1 MQYFSYKAIDNA
13 GGVQRGSIAALNST
27 EVDNRLS
34 ARGLELIFCR
44 PATAFSLFP
53 FRKLPFKR
61 NRGTA
66 AHSKSV
72 NRKKLI
78 DFTFHLHQMAEAG
91 VPLIDSLRE
100 FRDAA
105 DQSQLRTSA
114 GELLD
119 QIESG
124 CSLSAACAMQPEIFK
139 PMYTSMLQAGEH
151 SGRLVEVLADLL
163 ALLKWQDET
172 ISGLRKV
179 LIYPAFVCV
188 VLGVVIGFVMT
199 WLVPG
204 LTSFISSAGAELPWH
219 TQWLIALSDFIINY
233 WFVVLL
239 LVIIAVT
246 AVSTTLRISYA
257 TRYHWHRLQLHL
269 PLVGP
274 VLYKIKLARF
284 CRCAA
289 LMYASG
295 INLIDTLKHGESL
308 VENLALSEALR
319 SARESIVAGNSVA
332 DAFQQQAALPALL
345 SRLIRVGETT
355 GGMDRAFLQTSYFY
369 DRDSREAIVRL
380 EQFIGPVLI
389 IFVGAIMMWV
399 VLSVIG
405 PIYDLVFT
413 MQESI

>member
-1 MQYFSYKAIDNA
+1 MQYFKYKAIDNA
-13 GGVQRGSIAALNST
+13 GSVQRGSITAANAG

-34 ARGLELIFCR
+34 TRGLELIVCR
-44 PATAFSLFP
+44 PVLRI
-53 FRKLPFKR
+53 FRP
-61 NRGTA
+61 A
-66 AHSKSV
+66 SV
-72 NRKKLI
+72 SRSPVSRKQLI
-78 DFTFHLHQMAEAG
+78 DFTFHLHQMTEAG
-91 VPLIDSLRE
+91 VPLIDSLKE

-105 DQSQLRTSA
+105 DQQQLQATVS
-114 GELLD
+114 ELID

-124 CSLSAACAMQPEIFK
+124 CSLSAACAMQSGVFK
-139 PMYTSMLQAGEH
+139 PMYTSMLQAGEQ

-172 ISGLRKV
+172 LSSLHRV
-179 LIYPAFVCV
+179 LIYPLFVCL

-199 WLVPG
+199 WLVPS
-204 LTSFISSAGAELPWH
+204 LTSFITAAGAELPWH
-219 TQWLIALSDFIINY
+219 TQWLIAVSDFIIDH
-233 WFVVLL
+233 WLVALVLL
-239 LVIIAVT
+239 IIT
-246 AVSTTLRISYA
+246 AVSVNVALRTSFIA
-257 TRYHWHRLQLHL
+257 RYNWHRIQLQL
-269 PLVGP
+269 PLAGP

-308 VENLALSEALR
+308 VDNLMLSEALR
-319 SARESIVAGNSVA
+319 TAREKIVAGDSVA
-332 DAFQQQAALPALL
+332 QAFQQQAALPALL
-345 SRLIRVGETT
+345 SRLIRIGETT

-369 DRDSREAIVRL
+369 ERDSREAIERL

-389 IFVGAIMMWV
+389 IIVGAIMMWV

-413 MQESI
+413 MQEAM

>member
-1 MQYFSYKAIDNA
+1 MQYFKYKAIDNA
-13 GGVQRGSIAALNST
+13 GSVQRGSITAANAG

-34 ARGLELIFCR
+34 TRGLELIVCR
-44 PATAFSLFP
+44 PVLRI
-53 FRKLPFKR
+53 FRP
-61 NRGTA
+61 A
-66 AHSKSV
+66 SV
-72 NRKKLI
+72 SRSPVSRKQLI
-78 DFTFHLHQMAEAG
+78 DFTFHLHQMTEAG
-91 VPLIDSLRE
+91 VPLIDSLKE

-105 DQSQLRTSA
+105 DQQQLQATVS
-114 GELLD
+114 ELID

-124 CSLSAACAMQPEIFK
+124 CSLSAACAMQSGVFK
-139 PMYTSMLQAGEH
+139 PMYTSMLQAGEQ

-172 ISGLRKV
+172 LSSLHRV
-179 LIYPAFVCV
+179 LIYPLFVCL

-199 WLVPG
+199 WLVPS
-204 LTSFISSAGAELPWH
+204 LTSFITAAGAELPWH
-219 TQWLIALSDFIINY
+219 TQWLIAVSDFIIDH
-233 WFVVLL
+233 WLVALVLL
-239 LVIIAVT
+239 IIIAVSVNV
-246 AVSTTLRISYA
+246 ALRTSFIA
-257 TRYHWHRLQLHL
+257 RYNWHRIQLQL
-269 PLVGP
+269 PLAGP

-308 VENLALSEALR
+308 VDNLMLSEALR
-319 SARESIVAGNSVA
+319 TARENIVAGDSVA
-332 DAFQQQAALPALL
+332 QAFQQQAALPALL
-345 SRLIRVGETT
+345 SRLIRIGETT

-369 DRDSREAIVRL
+369 ERDSREAIERL

-389 IFVGAIMMWV
+389 IIVGAIMMWV

-413 MQESI
+413 MQEAM

>member
-1 MQYFSYKAIDNA
+1 MQYFSYKAIDNTGA
-13 GGVQRGSIAALNST
+13 IQRGSIAAPNPA
-27 EVDNRLS
+27 EVDNHLS
-34 ARGLELIFCR
+34 ARGLELIVCR
-44 PATAFSLFP
+44 PASTLKIFD
-53 FRKLPFKR
+53 RTPFKC
-61 NRGTA
+61 
-66 AHSKSV
+66 KSV
-72 NRKKLI
+72 SRKQLI
-78 DFTFHLHQMAEAG
+78 DFTFHLHQMIEAG
-91 VPLIDSLRE
+91 VPLIDSLKE
-100 FRDAA
+100 FCDSVN
-105 DQSQLRTSA
+105 QPQLRTSV
-114 GELLD
+114 GELVV

-124 CSLSAACAMQPEIFK
+124 CNLSAACAMQPEIFK
-139 PMYTSMLQAGEH
+139 PMYTSMLEAGEQ

-172 ISGLRKV
+172 LSSLRRV
-179 LIYPAFVCV
+179 LIYPAFVCL

-199 WLVPG
+199 WLVPS
-204 LTSFISSAGAELPWH
+204 LTSFITSAGAELPWH
-219 TQWLIALSDFIINY
+219 TQWLIALSDFIINH
-233 WFVVLL
+233 WLVALV
-239 LVIIAVT
+239 LVIIAVIVCGT
-246 AVSTTLRISYA
+246 ALRTSYA
-257 TRYHWHRLQLHL
+257 ARCVWHRFQLHL

-308 VENLALSEALR
+308 VDNLTLSAALQG
-319 SARESIVAGNSVA
+319 ARESILAGDSVA
-332 DAFQQQAALPALL
+332 SAFQQQTELPALL

-369 DRDSREAIVRL
+369 DRDSREAIARL

-413 MQESI
+413 MQEAM

>member
-1 MQYFSYKAIDNA
+1 MQYFKYKAIDNA
-13 GGVQRGSIAALNST
+13 GSVQRGSITAANAG

-34 ARGLELIFCR
+34 TRGLELIVCR
-44 PATAFSLFP
+44 PVLRI
-53 FRKLPFKR
+53 FRP
-61 NRGTA
+61 A
-66 AHSKSV
+66 SV
-72 NRKKLI
+72 SRSPVSRKQLI
-78 DFTFHLHQMAEAG
+78 DFTFHLHQMTEAG
-91 VPLIDSLRE
+91 VPLIDSLKE

-105 DQSQLRTSA
+105 DQQQLRATVS
-114 GELLD
+114 ELID

-124 CSLSAACAMQPEIFK
+124 CSLSAACAMQSGVFK
-139 PMYTSMLQAGEH
+139 PMYTSMLQAGEQ

-172 ISGLRKV
+172 LSSLHRV
-179 LIYPAFVCV
+179 LIYPLFVCL

-199 WLVPG
+199 WLVPS
-204 LTSFISSAGAELPWH
+204 LTSFITAAGAELPWH
-219 TQWLIALSDFIINY
+219 TQWLIAVSDFIIDH
-233 WFVVLL
+233 WLVALVLL
-239 LVIIAVT
+239 IIT
-246 AVSTTLRISYA
+246 AVSVNVALRTSFIA
-257 TRYHWHRLQLHL
+257 RYNWHRIQLQL
-269 PLVGP
+269 PLAGP

-308 VENLALSEALR
+308 VDNLMLSEALR
-319 SARESIVAGNSVA
+319 TAREKIVAGDSVA
-332 DAFQQQAALPALL
+332 QAFQQQAALPALL
-345 SRLIRVGETT
+345 SRLIRIGETT

-369 DRDSREAIVRL
+369 ERDSREAIERL

-389 IFVGAIMMWV
+389 IIVGAIMMWV

-413 MQESI
+413 MQEAM

>member
-1 MQYFSYKAIDNA
+1 MQYFKYKAIDNA
-13 GGVQRGSIAALNST
+13 GSVQRGSITAANAG

-34 ARGLELIFCR
+34 TRGLELIVCR
-44 PATAFSLFP
+44 PVLRI
-53 FRKLPFKR
+53 FRP
-61 NRGTA
+61 A
-66 AHSKSV
+66 SV
-72 NRKKLI
+72 SRSPVSRKQLI
-78 DFTFHLHQMAEAG
+78 DFTFHLHQMTEAG
-91 VPLIDSLRE
+91 VPLIDSLKE

-105 DQSQLRTSA
+105 DQQQLQATVS
-114 GELLD
+114 ELID

-124 CSLSAACAMQPEIFK
+124 CSLSAACAMQSGVFK
-139 PMYTSMLQAGEH
+139 PMYTSMLQAGEQ

-172 ISGLRKV
+172 LSSLHRV
-179 LIYPAFVCV
+179 LIYPLFVCL

-199 WLVPG
+199 WLVPS
-204 LTSFISSAGAELPWH
+204 LTSFITAAGAELPWH
-219 TQWLIALSDFIINY
+219 TQWLIAVSDFIIDH
-233 WFVVLL
+233 WLVALVLL
-239 LVIIAVT
+239 IIIAVSVNV
-246 AVSTTLRISYA
+246 ALRTSFIA
-257 TRYHWHRLQLHL
+257 RYNWHRIQLQL
-269 PLVGP
+269 PLAGP

-308 VENLALSEALR
+308 VDNLMLSEALR
-319 SARESIVAGNSVA
+319 TAREKIVAGDSVA
-332 DAFQQQAALPALL
+332 QAFQQQAALPALL
-345 SRLIRVGETT
+345 SRLIRIGETT

-369 DRDSREAIVRL
+369 ERDSREAIERL

-389 IFVGAIMMWV
+389 IIVGAIMMWV

-413 MQESI
+413 MQEAM

>member
-1 MQYFSYKAIDNA
+1 VDNA
-13 GGVQRGSIAALNST
+13 GAVQRGSIKALNAG

-34 ARGLELIFCR
+34 ARGLELIVCR
-44 PATAFSLFP
+44 PALRI
-53 FRKLPFKR
+53 FRP
-61 NRGTA
+61 
-66 AHSKSV
+66 SV
-72 NRKKLI
+72 VSRSPANRKQLI

-91 VPLIDSLRE
+91 VPLIDSLKE

-105 DQSQLRTSA
+105 DQQPLKTSVS
-114 GELLD
+114 ELID

-124 CSLSAACAMQPEIFK
+124 CSLSAACAMQSGIFK
-139 PMYTSMLQAGEH
+139 PMYTSMLQAGEQ
-151 SGRLVEVLADLL
+151 SGQLVEVMADLL

-172 ISGLRKV
+172 LSSLRRV
-179 LIYPAFVCV
+179 VIYPLFVCL

-199 WLVPG
+199 WLVPS
-204 LTSFISSAGAELPWH
+204 LTSFITSAGAELPWH
-219 TQWLIALSDFIINY
+219 TQWLIAVSDFIISH
-233 WFVVLL
+233 WLVALVLL
-239 LVIIAVT
+239 IITVVFVNVA
-246 AVSTTLRISYA
+246 LRTSYVA
-257 TRYHWHRLQLHL
+257 RYNWHQLQLKL
-269 PLVGP
+269 PLAGP

-308 VENLALSEALR
+308 VDNLVLSEALR
-319 SARESIVAGNSVA
+319 SAREKIVTGDSVA
-332 DAFQQQAALPALL
+332 QAFQQQKALPALL

-369 DRDSREAIVRL
+369 DRDSREAIERL

-405 PIYDLVFT
+405 PIYDLVFS
-413 MQESI
+413 MQEAM

>member
-1 MQYFSYKAIDNA
+1 MQYFKYKAIDNA
-13 GGVQRGSIAALNST
+13 GSVQRGSITAANAG

-34 ARGLELIFCR
+34 TRGLELIVCR
-44 PATAFSLFP
+44 PVLRI
-53 FRKLPFKR
+53 FRP
-61 NRGTA
+61 A
-66 AHSKSV
+66 SV
-72 NRKKLI
+72 SRSPVSRKQLI
-78 DFTFHLHQMAEAG
+78 DFTFHLHQMTEAG
-91 VPLIDSLRE
+91 VPLIDSLKE

-105 DQSQLRTSA
+105 DQQQLQATVS
-114 GELLD
+114 ELID

-124 CSLSAACAMQPEIFK
+124 CSLSAACAMQSGVFK
-139 PMYTSMLQAGEH
+139 PMYTSMLQAGEQ

-172 ISGLRKV
+172 LSSLRRV
-179 LIYPAFVCV
+179 LIYPLFVCL

-199 WLVPG
+199 WLVPS
-204 LTSFISSAGAELPWH
+204 LTSFITAAGAELPWH
-219 TQWLIALSDFIINY
+219 TQWLIAVSDFIIDH
-233 WFVVLL
+233 WLVALVLL
-239 LVIIAVT
+239 IIIAVSVNV
-246 AVSTTLRISYA
+246 ALRTSFIA
-257 TRYHWHRLQLHL
+257 RYNWHRIQLQL
-269 PLVGP
+269 PLAGP

-308 VENLALSEALR
+308 VDNLMLSEALR
-319 SARESIVAGNSVA
+319 TAREKIVAGDSVA
-332 DAFQQQAALPALL
+332 QAFQQQAALPALL
-345 SRLIRVGETT
+345 SRLIRIGETT

-369 DRDSREAIVRL
+369 ERDSREAIERL

-389 IFVGAIMMWV
+389 IIVGAIMMWV

-413 MQESI
+413 MQEAM